1 MRHEEA
7 VEFNATHRTPGEI
20 IKRFRLEKG
29 ISQKAFAEKAN
40 MSQSALHRIEVGKNF
55 RPRNLVV
62 ISDLLGLHPR
72 ELDFSGIKPKE
83 SVYDNIK
90 IMKKMFPFTWQEI
103 IKEASKELI

>member
-1 MRHEEA
+1 MRNEEA

-40 MSQSALHRIEVGKNF
+40 MSQSALHRIEVG
-55 RPRNLVV
+55 NLVV

-103 IKEASKELI
+103 IKEASKELN